1 MRTNDRSKTTRPSV
15 RDFVQFRL
23 MLGTKLVK
31 PIWAVGAIWLSLGA
45 AALVHRS
52 LEEVD
57 RPWGIWGVVFSV
69 FFLIF
74 GNMLWRIVCE
84 AFLAFFSM
92 FSSVQESLNSIDRV
106 LKSDAIVRRDN

>member
-1 MRTNDRSKTTRPSV
+1 MKTNENPKSV
-15 RDFVQFRL
+15 RPLVGDFVQFRL

-52 LEEVD
+52 AVEGGAWGT
-57 RPWGIWGVVFSV
+57 WGIVSSL

-92 FSSVQESLNSIDRV
+92 FSSVQESLHSIDRV
-106 LKSDAIVRRDN
+106 LKSDTVVRRDN

>member
-1 MRTNDRSKTTRPSV
+1 MKTNGTSESSRSSV
-15 RDFVQFRL
+15 QDFIQFRL
-23 MLGTKLVK
+23 MLGTRLVK

-52 LEEVD
+52 LEEGGA
-57 RPWGIWGVVFSV
+57 WGIWGVIFSI

-74 GNMLWRIVCE
+74 GNMLWRIIAE

-92 FSSVQESLNSIDRV
+92 FSSVQESLHSIDRA
-106 LKSDAIVRRDN
+106 LKSGSVVRSDN